1 MQTKPSPSVPTISTD
16 IIIKTEKPLS
26 YNSSIGHD
34 LFSCIV
40 NNTNTEFTQQQLDA
54 IWLKVNTRQYQITF
68 LKEFFV

>member
-1 MQTKPSPSVPTISTD
+1 MKPSTPVPTIQTD
-16 IIIKTEKPLS
+16 IVVKTERVLS

-54 IWLKVNTRQYQITF
+54 IWQKVNTRQYQIGF